1 VWCIGLLSGDNNP
14 LHDEQN
20 LDDFSCGWKV
30 QFDSIYPVYVPTDR
44 RENLTESKHG
54 STLDVDDFVAA
65 MPVKEMHEVHL
76 DIFGGEE
83 CVHNYFW
90 MIRWL
95 RTSMEISEVR
105 HALTAQNCPVAHLV
119 L

>member
-1 VWCIGLLSGDNNP
+1 
-14 LHDEQN
+14 
-20 LDDFSCGWKV
+20 
-30 QFDSIYPVYVPTDR
+30 
-44 RENLTESKHG
+44 
-54 STLDVDDFVAA
+54 
-65 MPVKEMHEVHL
+65 VKEMHEVHL